1 MTGIHYE
8 LIDGGKR
15 GRLLSPLEFETG
27 ITGHCVNDPS
37 FAFYLAPDGNLTLYT
52 GYEWDFGSYAL
63 DTPAMVLASA
73 AHDAFC
79 LMTDQG
85 LLPWSVRAQSD
96 KYFRD
101 LLSENGVGFARRWWC
116 WAGVRGYSKFVAY
129 WKAQKRA

>member
-1 MTGIHYE
+1 MAGIHYE

-15 GRLLSPLEFETG
+15 GRLLSPLDFESG

-37 FAFYLAPDGNLTLYT
+37 FAFYLAPDGLLTLYT
-52 GYEWDFGSYAL
+52 GFEWDFGSYAL

-79 LMTDQG
+79 VMTDKS

-101 LLSENGVGFARRWWC
+101 LLAENGVGFIRRWYC
-116 WAGVRGYSKFVAY
+116 WAGVRTYSKTIAY
-129 WKAQKRA
+129 WRRNRP